1 MVIEKRIAVLLIA
14 FGSIFWL
21 SCSRTDIHFGNV
33 PDNNYSNL
41 AYIDTVEPKLSTV
54 LLDSFVT
61 NNGTSFLV
69 GRYKDPYLGII
80 STKPF
85 FQMTIPSQAVN
96 IASTSQYDSACL
108 IVHLNKYY
116 YGDTSRTQTIHV
128 DELAQAIDYTYNN
141 NLYNTS
147 DFPVKPISLGTK
159 TLRLRPSVDDS
170 ISIRLSD
177 AKGMELFQ
185 KLQTHA
191 EEITSDDSFQNYFK
205 GIRLSVNEA
214 DTTSVYGLNA
224 ATINLR
230 IYYHTTVPLPVTNST
245 DFPVK
250 TTSFSFNQILTD
262 RTATLLSLPLTKEY
276 PSELTNGISFTQYGA
291 GVLLKI
297 TFPSI
302 KGILTTDKIVK
313 LQKAILVIRPV
324 GQTYDKLKLPGSLYL
339 AQTDATNTIGAD
351 VGNATPPV
359 EDDIYGLNTY
369 YKIDVTSFI
378 NGLLTTS
385 GTDDRG
391 VFAIE
396 SSGTRGINR
405 AVIGNGKQATFKT
418 QLQLTIF
425 TVNK

>member
-1 MVIEKRIAVLLIA
+1 MVIEKRIAALLVI
-14 FGSIFWL
+14 FLSIFWL

-41 AYIDTVEPKLSTV
+41 VYVDTVEPKLSTF

-69 GRYKDPYLGII
+69 GRYKDPYLGIV

-85 FQMTIPSQAVN
+85 FQMSIPSQTSN
-96 IASTSQYDSACL
+96 IASTSQYDSTCL

-116 YGDTSRTQTIHV
+116 YGDTNRAQTIHV
-128 DELAQAIDYTYNN
+128 DELAEAINYTYNN

-147 DFPVKPISLGTK
+147 DFPVKPVSLGTK
-159 TLRLRPSVDDS
+159 TVRLRPSVDDS
-170 ISIRLSD
+170 VSIRLSD

-185 KLQTHA
+185 KLQSQDGDV
-191 EEITSDDSFQNYFK
+191 INDDSFQNYFK
-205 GIRLSVNEA
+205 GIRLSVNDA

-224 ATINLR
+224 ATISLR
-230 IYYHTTVPLPVTNST
+230 IYYHTTIPLPVSNTI
-245 DFPVK
+245 DFPINAN
-250 TTSFSFNQILTD
+250 SFSFNQIVTD
-262 RTATLLSLPLTKEY
+262 RTGTLLNQPGTKEY
-276 PSELTNGISFTQYGA
+276 PSELTNGVSFTQYGA

-297 TFPSI
+297 IFPSI
-302 KGILTTDKIVK
+302 KGIISTDKIVK
-313 LQKAILVIRPV
+313 LQKAVLLIRPM
-324 GQTYDKLKLPGSLYL
+324 GRTYDKLTLPGSLYL
-339 AQTDATNTIGAD
+339 AQTDATNTIGAV
-351 VGNATPPV
+351 VGAATPPV
-359 EDDIYGLNTY
+359 EDEIYGLNTY
-369 YKIDVTSFI
+369 YRIDVTSFI

-396 SSGTRGINR
+396 SNGTREINR
-405 AVIGNGKQATFKT
+405 AVIGNGKQPLFKT
-418 QLQLTIF
+418 QLQLTLF

>member
-1 MVIEKRIAVLLIA
+1 MVIEKKIAVLLII
-14 FGSIFWL
+14 FVSIFWF

-33 PDNNYSNL
+33 PDSNYSNL
-41 AYIDTVEPKLSTV
+41 VYIDTVEPKLSTF

-69 GRYKDPYLGII
+69 GRYKDPYLGIVV
-80 STKPF
+80 TKPF
-85 FQMTIPSQAVN
+85 FQMTIPSQTAN

-116 YGDTSRTQTIHV
+116 YGDTSRAQTLYV
-128 DELAQAIDYTYNN
+128 DELALAINYTYNN

-147 DFPVKPISLGTK
+147 DFPVKPVSLGMK
-159 TLRLRPSVDDS
+159 TVRLRPSVDDS
-170 ISIRLSD
+170 VSIRLND
-177 AKGMELFQ
+177 TKGVELFQ
-185 KLQTHA
+185 KLQTQA
-191 EEITSDDSFQNYFK
+191 EEVTSDDSFQNYFK
-205 GIRLSVNEA
+205 GIRLSVNDA
-214 DTTSVYGLNA
+214 DTSSVYGLNA
-224 ATINLR
+224 ATISLR
-230 IYYHTTVPLPVTNST
+230 IYYHTTVPLPVSSSI

-250 TTSFSFNQILTD
+250 ANSFSFNQILTD
-262 RTATLLSLPLTKEY
+262 RTGTSLNLPSTKEY
-276 PSELTNGISFTQYGA
+276 PSELTKSISFTQYGA

-297 TFPSI
+297 IFPSI
-302 KGILTTDKIVK
+302 KGIISTDKIVK
-313 LQKAILVIRPV
+313 LQKAVLVIRPM

-339 AQTDATNTIGAD
+339 AQTDATNTIGPV
-351 VGNATPPV
+351 VGSATSPV
-359 EDDIYGLNTY
+359 EDEIYGLNTY

-378 NGLLTTS
+378 NGLLTTT

-391 VFAIE
+391 VFAVE
-396 SSGTRGINR
+396 STGTREINR